1 MILIFTFVQT
11 HGWIYGIDP
20 LPHPPSV
27 DDDVTYERNNV
38 GIHLVPL
45 QVADN
50 TPPPPASD
58 SPVVQGLEWAASGF
72 IGFFEEAGKNF
83 SGLVTGILPTLIV
96 LLTAM
101 YAITTWIGEERVTRA
116 VQWSGRYAVTRYT
129 LMPVLAVIMLTNPM
143 CYSFGK
149 FLPERQKPAFYDSAV
164 SFVHPVTSF
173 FPQANAGELFVW
185 MGVSAGVLK
194 AAPDK
199 YALLALL
206 YFLVGIVV
214 IFLRGITTEWITKI
228 MIKRTGQD
236 AVFDEYDR
244 AFKEAGTRRHK
255 AGNAVAGGVA

>member
-1 MILIFTFVQT
+1 LAF
-11 HGWIYGIDP
+11 
-20 LPHPPSV
+20 
-27 DDDVTYERNNV
+27 
-38 GIHLVPL
+38 
-45 QVADN
+45 QVSAET

-58 SPVVQGLEWAASGF
+58 NPVLQGLEWAASHF
-72 IGFFEEAGKNF
+72 IGYFETSGKNF
-83 SGLVTGILPTLIV
+83 LGLISGILPTLIV

-116 VQWSGRYAVTRYT
+116 VQWSGRYAITRYT

-185 MGVSAGVLK
+185 VGVSSGVLK

-206 YFLVGIVV
+206 YFLVGVVV

-228 MIKRTGQD
+228 MIRRTGQD
-236 AVFDEYDR
+236 AIFDDYDK
-244 AFKEAGTRRHK
+244 AFKEAGMRRRK
-255 AGNAVAGGVA
+255 AGKAVAGGVA